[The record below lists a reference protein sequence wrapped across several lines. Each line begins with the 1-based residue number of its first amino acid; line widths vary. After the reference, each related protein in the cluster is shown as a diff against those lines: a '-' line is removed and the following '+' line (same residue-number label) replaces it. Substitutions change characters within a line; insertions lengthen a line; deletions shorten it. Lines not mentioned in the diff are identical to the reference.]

1 MFLVDTWPHR
11 LLITG
16 YWRSIGGNYK
26 NFVELKEYNK
36 DLKILIAVGGWNTG
50 SIKFSK
56 LSSDSK
62 KRKVFIDS
70 ALNLARKHN
79 FDGVNINWQFPTR
92 RGGNPKD
99 KENFALLIKEMYEVF
114 KSNKLILTIDMS
126 ASPNIIDDAY
136 DLGVISRNVDFIH
149 VTAFDYWGYW
159 EPITGFPAALFARVK
174 DIDVRLNVN
183 YTVSYL
189 KSLGV
194 DLKKIVIIVSST
206 SQTWT
211 LDDSS
216 DTSVGAK
223 ATKPGNKGSYTLHPG
238 ILSYYE
244 TCKLLMQDGWTIKYD
259 PEAKVPYAYRGD
271 QWIGYDD
278 VKSVSEKVK
287 YVKNSGLAGLGLNS
301 LDHDDFRDLC
311 DNDIYPLLTAIND
324 VLK

>member
-1 MFLVDTWPHR
+1 MKY
-11 LLITG
+11 LL
-16 YWRSIGGNYK
+16 
-26 NFVELKEYNK
+26 
-36 DLKILIAVGGWNTG
+36 
-50 SIKFSK
+50 
-56 LSSDSK
+56 
-62 KRKVFIDS
+62 
-70 ALNLARKHN
+70 
-79 FDGVNINWQFPTR
+79 Q
-92 RGGNPKD
+92 
-99 KENFALLIKEMYEVF
+99 
-114 KSNKLILTIDMS
+114 
-126 ASPNIIDDAY
+126 
-136 DLGVISRNVDFIH
+136 
-149 VTAFDYWGYW
+149 
-159 EPITGFPAALFARVK
+159 
-174 DIDVRLNVN
+174 N

-278 VKSVSEKVK
+278 VKSVSEK
-287 YVKNSGLAGLGLNS
+287 GLREGLSYHFYLFEPIFNLRPS
-301 LDHDDFRDLC
+301 
-311 DNDIYPLLTAIND
+311 
-324 VLK
+324 K